1 MSKKS
6 VRLAVKTKKNKGV
19 NRRASVGDAMGLT
32 PRKPT
37 EANLQDDVVMDAAL
51 AAAAHLNSVSKGG
64 KKKKKKDKR
73 RKGRRSS
80 IALM

>member
-1 MSKKS
+1 MSKRS
-6 VRLAVKTKKNKGV
+6 VRLTVKVKKKKGV

-37 EANLQDDVVMDAAL
+37 EVNLRDDVAMDVAL

-64 KKKKKKDKR
+64 KKKKKKDK
-73 RKGRRSS
+73 
-80 IALM
+80 